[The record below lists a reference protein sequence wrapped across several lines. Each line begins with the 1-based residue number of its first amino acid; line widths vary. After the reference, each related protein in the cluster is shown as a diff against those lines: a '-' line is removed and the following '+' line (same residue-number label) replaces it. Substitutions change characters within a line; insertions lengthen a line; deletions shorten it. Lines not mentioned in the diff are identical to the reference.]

1 MIVYRIAKK
10 RYVHDLSGTG
20 ARIYGGRWNHKGIS
34 IVYASE
40 SRSLAIVD
48 YLVHVNL
55 AIVPSGL
62 SISSIRIPDRITP
75 KQISTSDLPANWREF
90 PAPSELA
97 EIGTNWALAN
107 ETLLFRVPSTVV
119 EHEFNILIN
128 PSHPHIKHAKI
139 THTEDCLFDKRLLR

>member
-10 RYVHDLSGTG
+10 KHIHDLSGAG
-20 ARIYGGRWNHKGIS
+20 ARLYGGRWNHKGIS
-34 IVYASE
+34 IVYTSE
-40 SRSLAIVD
+40 SRSLATVE

-62 SISSIRIPDRITP
+62 TIASIKIPKRIIT

-90 PAPSELA
+90 PAPSQLA
-97 EIGTNWALAN
+97 EIGTKWALAN
-107 ETLLFRVPSTVV
+107 ETLLLRVPSAVI

-128 PSHPHIKHAKI
+128 PAHPDSKHVKI
-139 THTEDCLFDKRLLR
+139 THVEDCRFDKRLLR